1 MCKMSKKEILLALI
15 DYYSGGNQTNFAK
28 KIDVKPQTIS
38 SWISRDS
45 FDIEKIY
52 SKCVEI
58 SANWLLTGEGDM
70 LKSEHVAAAPA
81 AGSAASTPPMSD
93 DIRKLYDVIDRL
105 TQEIWLQRKEIT
117 EIRQQNNR
125 LLDLLDVKKSR

>member
-1 MCKMSKKEILLALI
+1 MEAGTLSVSAKTVHKIVNKFSEING
-15 DYYSGGNQTNFAK
+15 D
-28 KIDVKPQTIS
+28 
-38 SWISRDS
+38 
-45 FDIEKIY
+45 
-52 SKCVEI
+52 
-58 SANWLLTGEGDM
+58 WLLTGEGEM

-81 AGSAASTPPMSD
+81 AGSDASTPPMGD

-105 TQEIWLQRKEIT
+105 TQEIWLQRKEIA